1 MYSEKIEY
9 SKRKSQEVKV
19 GVRVKQQALK
29 EEKDKSHNRKSL
41 PAGEWLRKVLGI
53 DAPFGHDGLPTVW
66 G

>member
-1 MYSEKIEY
+1 MYLEKKEY
-9 SKRKSQEVKV
+9 LTDKSREVK
-19 GVRVKQQALK
+19 GDERVRQQAFK

-41 PAGEWLRKVLGI
+41 SAGEWLRKVLGI

>member
-1 MYSEKIEY
+1 MNLEKTEY
-9 SKRKSQEVKV
+9 SVHQQHEVK
-19 GVRVKQQALK
+19 GNEIVRQQAFNA
-29 EEKDKSHNRKSL
+29 EKDKSYSRKSL

>member
-1 MYSEKIEY
+1 MNLEKTEY
-9 SKRKSQEVKV
+9 SVQQHEVK
-19 GVRVKQQALK
+19 GHESIKQQAI
-29 EEKDKSHNRKSL
+29 EEDKDKSHSRKSL